1 MNIASAYPKQ
11 SGIQSWIRTVQLN
24 KKEGIATIAD
34 KFSITNVADTITQS
48 FMTTCAADLSKEG
61 KIFFSLPDGNSNVIL
76 EYDATEWKAMK
87 EKIVL
92 STPEDERFKQ
102 SWGGKE
108 IWRILLVNRIHQA
121 LAQTVYRIHK

>member
-1 MNIASAYPKQ
+1 MNIAPAYPKQ

-61 KIFFSLPDGNSNVIL
+61 KIFFSLPDGNTNVIL
-76 EYDATEWKAMK
+76 EYDATQWKAMK

-102 SWGGKE
+102 SWGGKD
-108 IWRILLVNRIHQA
+108 IWRILLVNRKHDA
-121 LAQTVYRIHK
+121 VAENVYRIHK